1 MIKMGHRGAAGYA
14 DENTLASFKKAIELK
29 VDAIELDIRKCKTG
43 ELVVIHDE
51 AVERTTNGKGLV
63 AEKTLNEIKSLQTQN
78 SEKIP
83 TLQEALNTIDKQ
95 TKVSIHLKEKGLS
108 EQLFRLIEKYV
119 TEQGWQYSDFIIE
132 SFSHKE
138 LSNFH
143 NLNQNIE
150 LVLLL
155 NWTRIIPLKFVRK
168 EKISVLGTQFRSLSK
183 RFVSKAHEENLK
195 VLTWGANEQKS
206 IDKVKN
212 LGVDYIISDFP
223 DLI

>member
-51 AVERTTNGKGLV
+51 AVER
-63 AEKTLNEIKSLQTQN
+63 TLNEIKSLQTQN

-155 NWTRIIPLKFVRK
+155 NWTRIIPLKFVKK

>member
-1 MIKMGHRGAAGYA
+1 MMKIGHRGAAGYA

-29 VDAIELDIRKCKTG
+29 VDAIELDIRKCQTG

-51 AVERTTNGKGLV
+51 TVERTTNGKGLV
-63 AEKTLNEIKSLQTQN
+63 AEKTLNEIKSLETKS

-83 TLQEALNTIDKQ
+83 TLQEALNIIDKQ

-108 EQLFRLIEKYV
+108 EQLFKIIEKYV
-119 TEQGWQYSDFIIE
+119 IEQGWQYDNFIIE

-143 NLNQNIE
+143 NLNPNIE

-155 NWTRIIPLKFVRK
+155 NWTRIIPLKFVKK
-168 EKISVLGTQFRSLSK
+168 EKISALGSQFRGISK
-183 RFVSKAHEENLK
+183 RFVSNAHEQNLK
-195 VLTWGANEQKS
+195 ILTWGANEQKS
-206 IDKVKN
+206 IDKVKA
-212 LGVDYIISDFP
+212 LGVDYIISDYP